1 MEPVTKRRVR
11 RALGVTGVAAA
22 VVLAFGGFA
31 QADTEKAAGTIYA
44 CVNNR
49 TGDVRIPNPFNGGG
63 QRCNKGERWVVW
75 NVQGPRGPQGERG
88 APGPRGP
95 AGPAGPAGLTGVGQ
109 SVPNSGS
116 IPANSSDT
124 PVTANC
130 PAGMVA
136 TGGGFLENSN
146 FVRVLASRPN
156 PQSGAG
162 PFTGWTVNFANSS
175 GQVGTGSAYVL
186 CYTAPS

>member
-1 MEPVTKRRVR
+1 M
-11 RALGVTGVAAA
+11 
-22 VVLAFGGFA
+22 
-31 QADTEKAAGTIYA
+31 
-44 CVNNR
+44 
-49 TGDVRIPNPFNGGG
+49 RIPNPFNGGQ

-75 NVQGPRGPQGERG
+75 NVQGPRGPQGLRG
-88 APGPRGP
+88 APGPR
-95 AGPAGPAGLTGVGQ
+95 GPAGPAGLTGVGQ
-109 SVPNSGS
+109 SVSNSGT
-116 IPANSSDT
+116 IPANASDT
-124 PVTANC
+124 PVTVNC

-162 PFTGWTVNFANSS
+162 PFTGWT
-175 GQVGTGSAYVL
+175 GRISATRPPRRERAAPTRV

>member
-1 MEPVTKRRVR
+1 VEPVTKRRVR

-22 VVLAFGGFA
+22 VVLAFNGFA
-31 QADTEKAAGTIYA
+31 QAEPEAAGTIYA

-63 QRCNKGERWVVW
+63 QQRCNKGERWVVW
-75 NVQGPRGPQGERG
+75 NVQGPRGPQGLRG

-109 SVPNSGS
+109 SVSTSGT

-124 PVTANC
+124 PVTVNC
-130 PAGMVA
+130 PTGMVA
-136 TGGGFLENSN
+136 TGGGFLQNSN

-162 PFTGWTVNFANSS
+162 PFTGWTANFSNPTDQLGA
-175 GQVGTGSAYVL
+175 GSAYAV

>member
-22 VVLAFGGFA
+22 VVLALDGFA
-31 QADTEKAAGTIYA
+31 EAQPQAAGTIYA

-63 QRCNKGERWVVW
+63 QRCDKGERWVVW
-75 NVQGPRGPQGERG
+75 NVRGLRGPQGPRG

-95 AGPAGPAGLTGVGQ
+95 AGPPGLTGGQ
-109 SVPNSGS
+109 PFSNSGT
-116 IPANSSDT
+116 IPAGASDT
-124 PVTANC
+124 PVTVNC
-130 PAGMVA
+130 PTGMVA
-136 TGGGFLENSN
+136 TGGGFTENSN
-146 FVRVLASRPN
+146 FVRVLASRPD
-156 PQSGAG
+156 PQFGAG
-162 PFTGWTVNFANSS
+162 PVTGWVANFSNSAA
-175 GQVGTGSAYVL
+175 VPGTGTVHVV